1 MANLKSRLLTLE
13 RIANPEK
20 PWFTIEVNGEPT
32 PEQWTEINA
41 AHADRREVYV
51 FQTLGDTL
59 GVWLV
64 GADDIY
70 WSDNG

>member
-1 MANLKSRLLTLE
+1 MSSLKSRLMALE
-13 RIANPEK
+13 IIANPEK

-32 PEQWTEINA
+32 PEQWELMTE
-41 AHADRREVYV
+41 AHLDRREVYI

-64 GADDIY
+64 GADGVV
-70 WSDNG
+70 WSDKL